1 MADIAKLDLY
11 GLLEIDPSADEKTIK
26 KAYRKKALTCH
37 PDKNPDNP
45 KAADLFHQLSKAL
58 EVLTDV
64 AAKAAYD
71 KVLRA
76 RKQTEIRN
84 RHLDSK
90 RKKFKD
96 DLEAREQAAAAER
109 TADITAAR
117 DLEAEIK
124 RLREEG
130 SRQLEQER
138 ELLRQQLAR
147 EKEAKVYSAQST
159 EVETPKLKVKW
170 KSKKGDETNGGYSY
184 DFLMSCFRK
193 YGDILNLL
201 VSRKKNGS
209 AVVEFSQQQ
218 AAVMAV
224 QYEVGNPGNPLQ
236 LSWLSGKPEEGQ
248 HPATPDAA
256 AAPTP
261 VIASRWET
269 QMPARSETSSSTVS
283 DQDFENLV
291 LMRMRQA
298 QERKRLAEQMQAEDE
313 EKEHRKREDMVDKEQ
328 RLTLVDH
335 RSCSSVVDLWFK

>member
-11 GLLEIDPSADEKTIK
+11 GLLEIDPSADDKEIK
-26 KAYRKKALTCH
+26 KAYRKKALKCH

-45 KAADLFHQLSKAL
+45 KAAELFHQLSKAL

-71 KVLRA
+71 KILRA
-76 RKQTEIRN
+76 RKQNEIRN

-96 DLEAREQAAAAER
+96 DLEAREQAAATEKA
-109 TADITAAR
+109 ADFTAAR

-130 SRQLEQER
+130 SRQLEEER
-138 ELLRQQLAR
+138 ERLRQQLEQ
-147 EKEAKVYSAQST
+147 EKEKEDEAQST

-193 YGDILNLL
+193 YGDVLNLL
-201 VSRKKNGS
+201 VSSKKNGS
-209 AVVEFSQQQ
+209 AVVEFAEQQ
-218 AAVMAV
+218 AAIMAV
-224 QYEVGNPGNPLQ
+224 ENEVGNPSNPLR
-236 LSWLSGKPEEGQ
+236 LSWLTGKPVEGR
-248 HPATPDAA
+248 HLATHAA

-261 VIASRWET
+261 VVASRWDT
-269 QMPARSETSSSTVS
+269 QTPPRSETSSATLS

-313 EKEHRKREDMVDKEQ
+313 EEEKN
-328 RLTLVDH
+328 
-335 RSCSSVVDLWFK
+335 S

>member
-1 MADIAKLDLY
+1 MADIVKLDLY
-11 GLLEIDPSADEKTIK
+11 GLLEIDPSADEKAIK

-45 KAADLFHQLSKAL
+45 RAADLFHQLSKAL

-96 DLEAREQAAAAER
+96 DLEAREQAAATEKA
-109 TADITAAR
+109 ADITATR

-138 ELLRQQLAR
+138 ELLRQQLER
-147 EKEAKVYSAQST
+147 EKEAKAQST

-193 YGDILNLL
+193 YGDVLNLL
-201 VSRKKNGS
+201 VSSKKKGS
-209 AVVEFSQQQ
+209 AVVEFANQQ
-218 AAVMAV
+218 AAIMAV
-224 QYEVGNPGNPLQ
+224 EYEVGNLSNPLQ
-236 LSWLSGKPEEGQ
+236 LSWLSGKPEEGG
-248 HPATPDAA
+248 HPARPAAA

-269 QMPARSETSSSTVS
+269 QTPPRLQTSSAMVT

-298 QERKRLAEQMQAEDE
+298 QERKRLAEQIQKEDQEEGKEEGKKE
-313 EKEHRKREDMVDKEQ
+313 EKEEGKEIN
-328 RLTLVDH
+328 V
-335 RSCSSVVDLWFK
+335 

>member
-26 KAYRKKALTCH
+26 KAYRKKALSCH

-224 QYEVGNPGNPLQ
+224 QYEVGNPSNPLQ
-236 LSWLSGKPEEGQ
+236 LSWVSGKPEEGQ
-248 HPATPDAA
+248 NLATPAAAA

-313 EKEHRKREDMVDKEQ
+313 EEEHRKREDMVDNGA
-328 RLTLVDH
+328 T
-335 RSCSSVVDLWFK
+335 SDLSGP

>member
-1 MADIAKLDLY
+1 MADIVKLDLY
-11 GLLEIDPSADEKTIK
+11 GLLEIDPSADEKAIK

-45 KAADLFHQLSKAL
+45 RAADLFHQLSKAL

-96 DLEAREQAAAAER
+96 DLEAREQAAATEKA
-109 TADITAAR
+109 ADITATR

-138 ELLRQQLAR
+138 ELLRQQLER
-147 EKEAKVYSAQST
+147 EKEAKVYAAQST
-159 EVETPKLKVKW
+159 EVETPKLK
-170 KSKKGDETNGGYSY
+170 
-184 DFLMSCFRK
+184 
-193 YGDILNLL
+193 YGDVLNLL
-201 VSRKKNGS
+201 VSSKKKGS
-209 AVVEFSQQQ
+209 AVVEFANQQ
-218 AAVMAV
+218 AAIMAV
-224 QYEVGNPGNPLQ
+224 EYEVGNLSNPLQ
-236 LSWLSGKPEEGQ
+236 LSWLSGKPEEGG
-248 HPATPDAA
+248 HPARPAAA

-269 QMPARSETSSSTVS
+269 QTPPRLQTSSAMVT

-298 QERKRLAEQMQAEDE
+298 QERKRLAEQIQKEDQEEGKEEGKKE
-313 EKEHRKREDMVDKEQ
+313 EKEEGKEIN
-328 RLTLVDH
+328 V
-335 RSCSSVVDLWFK
+335 

>member
-1 MADIAKLDLY
+1 MADIVKLDLY
-11 GLLEIDPSADEKTIK
+11 GLLEIDPSADEKAIK

-45 KAADLFHQLSKAL
+45 RAADLFHQLSKAL

-96 DLEAREQAAAAER
+96 DLEAREQAAATEKA
-109 TADITAAR
+109 ADITATR

-138 ELLRQQLAR
+138 ELLRQQLER
-147 EKEAKVYSAQST
+147 EKEAKAQST

-184 DFLMSCFRK
+184 NFLMSCFRK
-193 YGDILNLL
+193 YGDVLNLL
-201 VSRKKNGS
+201 VSSKKNGS
-209 AVVEFSQQQ
+209 AVVEFANQQ
-218 AAVMAV
+218 AAIMAV
-224 QYEVGNPGNPLQ
+224 EYEVGNLSNPLQ
-236 LSWLSGKPEEGQ
+236 LSWLSGKPEEGRR
-248 HPATPDAA
+248 PTTSA

-269 QMPARSETSSSTVS
+269 QTPPRLEPSSATVS

-298 QERKRLAEQMQAEDE
+298 QERKRLAEQMQREDQEEGKKE
-313 EKEHRKREDMVDKEQ
+313 EKEEGKEIN
-328 RLTLVDH
+328 V
-335 RSCSSVVDLWFK
+335 